1 MELKFRIESLQ
12 DAVLASAA
20 VQAVQ
25 SVFARTSMATGTLA
39 VGAEELSPALF
50 GTQFVDKLDGD
61 QSYKVTVEETT
72 ALDNAVAATDQVITH
87 LKDAAKEDKIN
98 SEPEYDR
105 TPYTK
110 EQLKAAAAHNE
121 ELAALVSKRG
131 KKTPAH
137 WARLNQ
143 LAAEVIGDAAKQQPV
158 GTALKGQTA
167 QQLQAALTANTVP
180 ANSPEDAGKQ
190 PILETNTQVVH
201 QEPGLEVR
209 AQPGPE
215 ADSFQAA
222 LAERFKNDP
231 KTEPSASAQQ
241 EQADPLEG
249 MSREELYQR
258 IRKYAEDGAGLF
270 WMRNVVDAG
279 GGDASKMSA
288 AHMITA
294 LRNPTRYFPNAA

>member
-25 SVFARTSMATGTLA
+25 SVFARTSMATGTVT

-50 GTQFVDKLDGD
+50 GTQFSDGFTHNDEPNTGNQQSDIPQTGLAQVDP
-61 QSYKVTVEETT
+61 
-72 ALDNAVAATDQVITH
+72 AP
-87 LKDAAKEDKIN
+87 AKEDKIN
-98 SEPEYDR
+98 SEPEYDK

-143 LAAEVIGDAAKQQPV
+143 LAAEVIGDAAKQQSV

-167 QQLQAALTANTVP
+167 EQLQAALTANTVP
-180 ANSPEDAGKQ
+180 TNSPADAGKQ
-190 PILETNTQVVH
+190 PTLETSTQVVH

-209 AQPGPE
+209 AQPGE
-215 ADSFQAA
+215 QADSFAAA

-241 EQADPLEG
+241 EQVDPLEG
-249 MSREELYQR
+249 LSREELYQR

-288 AHMITA
+288 AHMLTA

>member
-50 GTQFVDKLDGD
+50 GTQFSEGFTHNDEPNTGNQQK
-61 QSYKVTVEETT
+61 SEPINPAPTKAEIE
-72 ALDNAVAATDQVITH
+72 AA
-87 LKDAAKEDKIN
+87 AAKEDKIN
-98 SEPEYDR
+98 SEPEYDK

-143 LAAEVIGDAAKQQPV
+143 LAAEVIGDAAKQQSV

-167 QQLQAALTANTVP
+167 EQLQAALTANTVP
-180 ANSPEDAGKQ
+180 TNSPADAGKQ
-190 PILETNTQVVH
+190 PTLETSTQVVH

-209 AQPGPE
+209 AQPGE
-215 ADSFQAA
+215 QADSFAAA

-249 MSREELYQR
+249 LSREELYQR